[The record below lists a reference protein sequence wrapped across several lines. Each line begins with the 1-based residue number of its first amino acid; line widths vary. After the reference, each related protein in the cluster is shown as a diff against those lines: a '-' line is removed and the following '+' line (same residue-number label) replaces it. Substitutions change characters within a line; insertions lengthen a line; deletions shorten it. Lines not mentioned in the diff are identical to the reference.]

1 MKVYEALARAVAA
14 EGTNDVFSVMG
25 DANMMWLA
33 TIAGLDGVR
42 NHHARHE
49 AGALAMADGYA
60 RATGRVGVATV
71 TCGPGLTN
79 LATSLVAAV
88 RYRVPLV
95 LVAGDTPMGDT
106 NGIQSLDQVRFAE
119 ACGARVRVVSSPA
132 RALQEVAT
140 AFRIARTERVPVLLD
155 LPMDVQEQDLPGT
168 YAYTPAAPAES
179 DAGTFVPSDAVLDRL
194 AGLLASA
201 DRPVVLIGRGAVEPD
216 ARDDVERLAARIGAP
231 VATTLLAKG
240 AWAGRPYDLGIAGT
254 FSSSRTSG
262 LLADADVVLA
272 VGASLNEFTTV
283 NGTLFGTARVAQIV
297 DVALPV
303 AHPSVRVDVQAVGL
317 AGPTVRA
324 LDALLEAG
332 GHRAT
337 GLRTEALLARLAEPE
352 PRDDYAT
359 GTAEPDRLDPRDVAA
374 VIDRGLADDEL
385 VIHGAGHFWAFTIH
399 GVGGGRSR
407 RFLFT
412 NGFGACG
419 QGLPVAVGAAAGR
432 DDVPVTCIEGD
443 TSILMNL
450 QELDTTARLGLPLR
464 IVIMNDGAM
473 GAELHKLRVRGIDG
487 EEAVIPDADLV
498 GAATAL
504 GLRAIRP
511 TTLADLELALKED
524 PAEGPILIDVPIA
537 REVVA
542 LSGVT
547 VPGYH

>member
-1 MKVYEALARAVAA
+1 MKVFEALARACAD
-14 EGTNDVFSVMG
+14 EGTTDVFSVMG

-119 ACGARVRVVSSPA
+119 ACGARVRVVSSAA

-155 LPMDVQEQDLPGT
+155 LPMDVQEQDLPAP
-168 YAYTPAAPAES
+168 YAYTPS
-179 DAGTFVPSDAVLDRL
+179 GGTDDSQAFVPSEEVLDRV
-194 AGLLASA
+194 AGLLANA
-201 DRPVVLIGRGAVEPD
+201 DRPVILVGRGALEPD
-216 ARDDVERLAARIGAP
+216 ATDDIERLARRIGAP

-240 AWAGRPYDLGIAGT
+240 AWAGREFELGIAGT

-283 NGTLFGTARVAQIV
+283 NGTLFGAARIAQIV
-297 DVALPV
+297 DVPQPV
-303 AHPSVRVDVQAVGL
+303 AHPSVDVDVQAVGL

-332 GHRAT
+332 GHAAQ
-337 GLRTEALLARLAEPE
+337 GLRTDAVRARLSEPE

-359 GTAEPDRLDPRDVAA
+359 GTAEDGRLDPRDVAA

-385 VIHGAGHFWAFTIH
+385 VVHGAGHFWAFTIH
-399 GVGGGRSR
+399 GVGGGRAR

-450 QELDTTARLGLPLR
+450 QELDTTARLRLPLR
-464 IVIMNDGAM
+464 IIIMNDGAM

-487 EEAVIPDADLV
+487 SEAVIPDADLV
-498 GAATAL
+498 GAARSL
-504 GLRAIRP
+504 GLRAVRP
-511 TTLADLELALKED
+511 ASLDELELALKED